1 MVQVGG
7 GKRVLLVGSE
17 GVVLFAPAGA
27 GVMREASI
35 AWEVPNFEEQLSEA
49 LSGRNASKSVVIL
62 YDGGDQL
69 YRKEENIPKLSPFD
83 KPRFVKRK
91 LELAFP
97 SYPIRA
103 SLEIKPQVAKK
114 KGLTLTAPPYIPAS
128 YLFVALPE
136 TEQLDRVADAILQ
149 SGASVAGVGFL
160 PVETAAMVTEVT
172 NKAFSDKTSPSR
184 WRVII
189 GQHETGGLRQVVVK
203 DGNLAITRLTPP
215 TDAGIS
221 GAGWVEDVIR
231 EFKATLT
238 YVTRFGY
245 TPADGLDIVVVCGEI
260 EKQLFDQRDMGSG
273 RLRCVTVSEAIQF
286 LGVKVFGFDK
296 SNYADA
302 VHAVWCSKRNT
313 LKLPINIPS
322 IHKIMLPRLAARAG
336 SFLLG
341 VSMLVL
347 GYLCFDSYQSYST
360 IAGDLEQR
368 ENQRA
373 VLSREYEEEAKVFNE
388 LPVKP
393 EIIKFT
399 MATKKAF
406 EDSTVDLRPTFHTL
420 RRALGNDIWLKQL
433 TFKHEPEGVLKGDG
447 AAAAP
452 IMFGG
457 VQPDPRGKV
466 IITFNFG
473 LASNIPLEDKVTRA
487 EELQETLKEAFPGYE
502 VKITRQF
509 GNVSREGSLKGSTAD
524 SRRQQQAQ
532 PTQQDDQA
540 GFEISGVPL

>member
-7 GKRVLLVGSE
+7 GKRVLMVGSE
-17 GVVLFAPAGA
+17 GIVLFAPAGT
-27 GVMREASI
+27 GVIREASI

-49 LSGRNASKSVVIL
+49 LGGRNASKSVVIV

-114 KGLTLTAPPYIPAS
+114 KGLTLTAPPYVPAS

-136 TEQLDRVADAILQ
+136 TEQLDRIADAILQ
-149 SGASVAGVGFL
+149 SGSSVAGVGFL
-160 PVETAAMVTEVT
+160 PVETAEMVTEVT
-172 NKAFSDKTSPSR
+172 NKAFSDKTSSSR

-238 YVTRFGY
+238 YITRFGY

-273 RLRCVTVSEAIQF
+273 RLKCLTVSEAIQF
-286 LGVKVFGFDK
+286 LGAKVFGFDK

-302 VHAVWCSKRNT
+302 VHALWCSKRNT

-322 IHKIMLPRLAARAG
+322 IHKIMLPRLAARG
-336 SFLLG
+336 VSFLLG

-347 GYLCFDSYQSYST
+347 GYMCFDSYQSYST
-360 IAGDLEQR
+360 IASDLEQR
-368 ENQRA
+368 ESQRA
-373 VLSREYEEEAKVFNE
+373 VLSREYEEESKIFNE

-393 EIIKFT
+393 EIIKLT
-399 MATKKAF
+399 MATKKSF
-406 EDSTVDLRPTFHTL
+406 EENTVDLKPTFHTL
-420 RRALGNDIWLKQL
+420 KRVFGDDIWLKNL
-433 TFKHEPEGVLKGDG
+433 SFKHEPEGILKGG
-447 AAAAP
+447 TSASP
-452 IMFGG
+452 GISFGTEQ
-457 VQPDPRGKV
+457 VNPRGKV
-466 IITFNFG
+466 TINFSFG
-473 LASNIPLEDKVTRA
+473 LPSDIPLEDKVTRA
-487 EELQETLKEAFPGYE
+487 EELQKTLREAFPGYD

-509 GNVSREGSLKGSTAD
+509 GNVSREGSLKGTTAG
-524 SRRQQQAQ
+524 SQAAQ
-532 PTQQDDQA
+532 PSQQDEQA
-540 GFEISGVPL
+540 DFELSGVPL